1 MATVPPFILF
11 LWAISVGVQ
20 LTVLCLLISKRHFH
34 SLPLFSI
41 YIVLNLCQAAFL
53 YFIYSQFGYYSHVAR
68 QMFWISEPITLAAQT
83 LAATEVLFRALQ
95 AYSGIWGLAWRLIAA
110 AVVVVVCYAAASAGQ
125 TPEWRLMIADRGYH
139 LTFAIA
145 LISCLLLVRFY
156 SIPVDPVYKTLLAG
170 FCVFSCFSFVAN
182 TVLQALFQRHYPGS
196 SDIWNYLEMLVFIV
210 VQIVWAVALRHP
222 VPAEARP
229 TLLPPSTYDR
239 LSPQVNARLRALNDL
254 LSRLW
259 RLEVLRP

>member
-1 MATVPPFILF
+1 
-11 LWAISVGVQ
+11 
-20 LTVLCLLISKRHFH
+20 
-34 SLPLFSI
+34 
-41 YIVLNLCQAAFL
+41 
-53 YFIYSQFGYYSHVAR
+53 
-68 QMFWISEPITLAAQT
+68 
-83 LAATEVLFRALQ
+83 
-95 AYSGIWGLAWRLIAA
+95 
-110 AVVVVVCYAAASAGQ
+110 
-125 TPEWRLMIADRGYH
+125 MIADRGYH

-156 SIPVDPVYKTLLAG
+156 LIPVDPVYKTLLAG

-196 SDIWNYLEMLVFIV
+196 SDIWNYLEMVVFIV

-222 VPAEARP
+222 VRAEARP